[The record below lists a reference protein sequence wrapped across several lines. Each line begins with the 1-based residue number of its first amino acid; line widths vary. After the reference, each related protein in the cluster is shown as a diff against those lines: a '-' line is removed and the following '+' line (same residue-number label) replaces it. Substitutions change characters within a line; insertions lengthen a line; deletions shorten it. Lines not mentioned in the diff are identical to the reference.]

1 MGTLNDASERSGF
14 RRDAQLDAICRY
26 ALWASR
32 TSRKHPD
39 DRQLFGFAR
48 KALLMA
54 AQEIALER
62 ERQSRRDIL
71 ADRRADCED
80 CVRASEGK
88 PCADGK
94 PCAWRL
100 PERQRAFVQQFFGSD
115 ALKFSEQY
123 RHGGNRR

>member
-1 MGTLNDASERSGF
+1 MGALSDAPGRSGF

-39 DRQLFGFAR
+39 DRQLSGFAR

-71 ADRRADCED
+71 ADRHADCED
-80 CVRASEGK
+80 CVRTG
-88 PCADGK
+88 DGK
-94 PCAWRL
+94 RCAGGRPCAWRL
-100 PERQRAFVQQFFGSD
+100 PERQRAFVQQFFGAD
-115 ALKFSEQY
+115 ALKFAEQY
-123 RHGGNRR
+123 SKGGARH